1 MSLPKIKQSRTK
13 IYKMPSTEETMRL
26 FGAYDQNF
34 RSADQMRWARL
45 DRNKKGSLKSSN
57 RRRRSFEYEFFNY
70 EMLKPTVDSRN
81 RTVYPVALYTN
92 WR

>member
-1 MSLPKIKQSRTK
+1 
-13 IYKMPSTEETMRL
+13 MPSTEETMRL

-45 DRNKKGSLKSSN
+45 DRNKKCSLKSSN